1 MSPAPRNKGLLR
13 LSLFALLLLAVCS
26 GVSLLTVT
34 CVKQSQWR
42 QHDGPQGHAW
52 LQKELGLTAEQ
63 TAAIDKFLPQY
74 HSQRQQLQAEFDQ
87 RTAELAQILA
97 GSSTYTD
104 EVTHAVHRIH
114 IVHGQLQE
122 LAIRHYFDM
131 LSVLPPEQQNSL
143 RNLAGEALSRPR

>member
-1 MSPAPRNKGLLR
+1 MNPAPRNTGLLR

-34 CVKQSQWR
+34 WVKQNQW

-52 LQKELGLTAEQ
+52 LQQELELTAEQ
-63 TAAIDKFLPQY
+63 TAAIDQFLPEYQ
-74 HSQRQQLQAEFDQ
+74 HQRQQLEVEFDQ
-87 RTAELAQILA
+87 RIAELAEILA
-97 GSSTYTD
+97 ANSAYTD

-114 IVHGQLQE
+114 LVHGQLQE

-131 LSVLPPEQQNSL
+131 LNVLPPEQQHL
-143 RNLAGEALSRPR
+143 LHRLAGEALSRPR